1 MHIRLPHAMARFNR
15 AVTNRVMGLWAPYL
29 PPWAVVLHRGRRT
42 GRAYRTVVW
51 AFVRRGTVVVA
62 LTYGR
67 TDWLRNVL
75 AAGGGEVVRLG
86 RPRTI
91 SNPRVIAAADRNALP
106 RGTRWTARVFGSALA
121 ADLS

>member
-1 MHIRLPHAMARFNR
+1 MNIQLPRSLATFNR
-15 AVTNRVMGLWAPYL
+15 LVTNRVMGLWAPYL
-29 PPWAVVLHRGRRT
+29 PPWAVVLHRGRRS

-51 AFVRRGTVVVA
+51 AFVSGDTVVVA

-75 AAGGGEVVRLG
+75 AAGGGELVRFG
-86 RPRTI
+86 RTRTMC
-91 SNPRVIAAADRNALP
+91 SPRVIAAADRATLP
-106 RGTRWTARVFGSALA
+106 RGARWTVRVFGSAFT